1 MSMCLEVHVTVG
13 IRTFTDKK
21 YSKKYFFCQIILTD
35 RGVVDYKFYFCIQ
48 GLFPDVGGGYMLP
61 RMKGKL
67 GLYLALTGEKNWIFV
82 GVFLLIFNI

>member
-35 RGVVDYKFYFCIQ
+35 RGVVDNKFYFVYNKS
-48 GLFPDVGGGYMLP
+48 LFFKVFFLMLEVVTC
-61 RMKGKL
+61 
-67 GLYLALTGEKNWIFV
+67 YLE
-82 GVFLLIFNI
+82 

>member
-21 YSKKYFFCQIILTD
+21 YSKKYFFLSNNSD

-48 GLFPDVGGGYMLP
+48 QIIIFEGLFPDVGGGYMLP

-67 GLYLALTGEKNWIFV
+67 GLYLALTGEKN
-82 GVFLLIFNI
+82 

>member
-13 IRTFTDKK
+13 MRTFTDKK

-48 GLFPDVGGGYMLP
+48 QII
-61 RMKGKL
+61 
-67 GLYLALTGEKNWIFV
+67 IF
-82 GVFLLIFNI
+82 